1 MRNGVSWKR
10 EVRKNKERRIN
21 AEFAKGIKDP
31 ENRVHLEH
39 AGHQI
44 HRALR
49 SIDTPILDRLGISRT
64 SPNRFPGR
72 SKQSL
77 SKYRSRDCL
86 SRTEA
91 RPKDY
96 ETSRG
101 ASKRSLHLRSSLMA
115 DTSVVPER
123 WKKIFLRN

>member
-1 MRNGVSWKR
+1 MRCMRNGVSWKR

-39 AGHQI
+39 AAHQI

-101 ASKRSLHLRSSLMA
+101 R
-115 DTSVVPER
+115 
-123 WKKIFLRN
+123 